1 MPSRLHT
8 DTCLHYC
15 THTTK
20 EKGRKKEMRPTAPR
34 ATTGDSG
41 EDDNEEVSEVREEQA
56 EHSAVI
62 KTEGLTNQTVTD
74 SLIIL
79 YNLEEVQRLE

>member
-8 DTCLHYC
+8 DTGMHYRS
-15 THTTK
+15 HTTK
-20 EKGRKKEMRPTAPR
+20 EKGRTKEMRPTAPR
-34 ATTGDSG
+34 ATTGDHG
-41 EDDNEEVSEVREEQA
+41 EDNEEVSEVMEEQA

>member
-1 MPSRLHT
+1 
-8 DTCLHYC
+8 
-15 THTTK
+15 
-20 EKGRKKEMRPTAPR
+20 MRPTALR
-34 ATTGDSG
+34 ETTGGSR

>member
-1 MPSRLHT
+1 MK
-8 DTCLHYC
+8 DT
-15 THTTK
+15 
-20 EKGRKKEMRPTAPR
+20 RPTAPR

-41 EDDNEEVSEVREEQA
+41 EVSEVMEEQA

-74 SLIIL
+74 SLITL
-79 YNLEEVQRLE
+79 YNLKEVQRLE